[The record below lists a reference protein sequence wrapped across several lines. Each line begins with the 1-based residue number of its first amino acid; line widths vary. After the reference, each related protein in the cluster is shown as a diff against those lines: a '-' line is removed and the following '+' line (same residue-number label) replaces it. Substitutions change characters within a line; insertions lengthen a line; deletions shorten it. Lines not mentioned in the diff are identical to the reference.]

1 MNFRLLTI
9 LRNVFT
15 IRIKN
20 ELLKEYTKLII
31 HLHIPMVKINYYKLF
46 DFTAWNN
53 LRKLVKRCYKIE
65 Y

>member
-20 ELLKEYTKLII
+20 ELLKEYTKLKI
-31 HLHIPMVKINYYKLF
+31 HLPMVKINYYELF

-53 LRKLVKRCYKIE
+53 LRNLVKRCYKIE